1 LHYVRDETLGEDRC
15 QVHTGTTPQALA
27 AIRNAVLSL
36 FRFHGGSN
44 IAAATRC
51 YAADPLRALRLIGI
65 SAL

>member
-1 LHYVRDETLGEDRC
+1 VASASPS
-15 QVHTGTTPQALA
+15 GTAPQALA

-36 FRFHGGSN
+36 FRFHGWSN

-65 SAL
+65 CAL